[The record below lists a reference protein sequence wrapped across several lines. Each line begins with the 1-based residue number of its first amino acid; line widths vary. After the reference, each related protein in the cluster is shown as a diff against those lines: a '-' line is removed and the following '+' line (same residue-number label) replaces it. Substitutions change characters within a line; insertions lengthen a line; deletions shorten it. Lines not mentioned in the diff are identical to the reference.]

1 MYQITSNQT
10 TNETL
15 NDLVQRGLAI
25 RQKRI
30 DEDRLRQLAEEAA
43 RSAQYAE
50 DYRLICNLLPPSLA
64 QLAKVEIHG
73 KNADVYVTQ
82 PFPGSGSV
90 KINVNKDACGH
101 WSLCGY
107 EATNPDGYYLK
118 LQTLEESVAY
128 ASGTLE
134 I

>member
-1 MYQITSNQT
+1 MDQITSNQT

-15 NDLVQRGLAI
+15 DDLVKRGLAI

-30 DEDRLRQLAEEAA
+30 AENRIRQLAEEAA
-43 RSAQYAE
+43 RAAQYAE
-50 DYRLICNLLPPSLA
+50 DYCLICNLLPPSLA
-64 QLAKVEIHG
+64 QLAKVEIRG

-82 PFPGSGSV
+82 PFPGSGTV
-90 KINVNKDACGH
+90 KVNAKKDAYGH
-101 WSLCGY
+101 WSLCDY

-128 ASGTLE
+128 ASGVLE